1 MLTAP
6 ERRRAIIG
14 GALATA
20 GILVFAGA
28 ATLALVQSAGANA
41 EARPLFDP
49 YLWSVLRFTLVQ
61 AILSAGLSVLVAIP
75 FARALARQ
83 PRFPG
88 RVWLVRLLALP
99 LGLPVITAALGL
111 LEVWGRNGWMNGLL
125 RWLGL
130 AEPIS
135 IYGLSGILLAH
146 VFFNFPLCA
155 RLLLAGL
162 ERLPSE
168 YWLLASNLGMRPWH
182 VFRHVEWPEMR
193 RQIPGVAGLV
203 LMLATTSFTLVLL
216 LGGGPAATTLE
227 VAVYQALRFDFDP
240 PRAVSLALVQIALTA
255 FLMILLSFLSRQQT
269 EGTTLAT
276 HVERPDG
283 KTLRRRLADALILLA
298 GTIFL
303 ALPLLAIVIGGLGSN
318 LLRLLTEEVFFRAL
332 LTSLGIAF
340 PAGLVAV
347 LLATGVTLARLAI
360 LDQGRDTLFLPVL
373 ARAAP
378 ATASLILLFPPTVLG
393 TGWFLILGPA
403 DAETAAPVLV
413 VIINALMAFP
423 FVLRILDPAI
433 SAHRHRTG
441 KLAASL
447 GMQGWNR
454 LRHLDWP
461 ALRRPVAMALSFGTA
476 LSLGDLGAVALFGS
490 DRLLTLP
497 WLLYSRMGSYRTDDA
512 AGLALLLAL
521 LCLLLTLG
529 GTAPDRRIPAH
540 VA

>member
-14 GALATA
+14 GALALA
-20 GILVFAGA
+20 GIVVFAGA
-28 ATLALVQSAGANA
+28 ATLALVRSVGANA
-41 EARPLFDP
+41 ENRPLFDP

-61 AILSAGLSVLVAIP
+61 AVLSAALSVLAAIP

-162 ERLPSE
+162 ERLPGE
-168 YWLLASNLGMRPWH
+168 YWMLSSNLGMRPWH

-193 RQIPGVAGLV
+193 RHIPGIAGLV

-227 VAVYQALRFDFDP
+227 VAIYQALRFDFDP
-240 PRAVSLALVQIALTA
+240 PRAVSLALVQIAVTA
-255 FLMILLSFLSRQQT
+255 VLLMLMNVLSRPQA
-269 EGTTLAT
+269 EGMTLAT
-276 HVERPDG
+276 RVARPDG
-283 KTLRRRLADALILLA
+283 NPLRRRLADALLLLA

-303 ALPLLAIVIGGLGSN
+303 TLPLVAIVIGGLRSN
-318 LLRLLTEEVFFRAL
+318 LMGLATEEVFLRAL

-340 PAGLVAV
+340 PAGMIAV
-347 LLATGVTLARLAI
+347 FLATGVTLARLALLERGDGMLLI
-360 LDQGRDTLFLPVL
+360 QVF

-393 TGWFLILGPA
+393 TGWFLILGPT
-403 DAETAAPVLV
+403 DAETAATVIV

-433 SAHRHRTG
+433 SAHRQRTG
-441 KLAASL
+441 RLAASL
-447 GMQGWNR
+447 GLQGFNR

-461 ALRRPVAMALSFGTA
+461 VLWRPAAMALSFGTA

-497 WLLYSRMGSYRTDDA
+497 WLLYGRMGSYRTDDA

-529 GTAPDRRIPAH
+529 GTTPDKRTSPHA
-540 VA
+540 A